1 MMSVNHLYRILLCS
15 LLLLT
20 ACRKDLVLPQVDTV
34 DIAGYSRPQN
44 ITPTVQGLYVLNEG
58 NMNMNKASLDYLDLT
73 TGRYSRRLF
82 EAYNPEVTK
91 GLGDVGNDI
100 QIYGSK
106 MYIVVNNSNKVEV
119 VDAGTVT
126 RIKQLSIRQCRYVV
140 FYKGN
145 AYITS
150 NDGYVAVIDTASLTE
165 TARIK
170 TGRNP
175 EQMAISGNKLYVA
188 NSGGYSPPNYERTVS
203 VINLDTQQELKRID
217 VAINLDR
224 LALDPYGD
232 LYVTSRGDYYTVPSR
247 LYVID
252 THTDTVKKQFEV
264 AASNI
269 YIHKDLAYIYSVAW
283 SYITHSNTI
292 SYALINVKDDTLLPK
307 QFITDGTDKQIVI
320 PYGIL
325 VDPDT
330 EDVYVSDAL
339 DYVSPGILYC
349 FDKTGKKKWSVE
361 TGDIPGHFV
370 FLKKN

>member
-1 MMSVNHLYRILLCS
+1 MRYNSILYTLIILQVA
-15 LLLLT
+15 
-20 ACRKDLVLPQVDTV
+20 ACRKDITPPRL
-34 DIAGYSRPQN
+34 DIVQIPGYSRAQVEQPG
-44 ITPTVQGLYVLNEG
+44 VQGVYLLNEG
-58 NMNMNKASLDYLDLT
+58 NMNMNKASLDYLDLN

-100 QIYGSK
+100 RIYGSK

-119 VDAGTVT
+119 VDAATVT
-126 RIKQLSIRQCRYVV
+126 RIKQLNIRQCRYVA
-140 FYKGN
+140 FDKGY

-150 NDGYVAVIDTASLTE
+150 NDGYVSVIDTATLTE
-165 TARIK
+165 TARIP

-175 EQMAISGNKLYVA
+175 EQLVITNNKLYVA

-203 VINLDTQQELKRID
+203 VIDLQTQREIKRID
-217 VAINLDR
+217 VAINLHR
-224 LALDPYGD
+224 LALDQYGD
-232 LYVTSRGDYYTVPSR
+232 LYVTSRGDYYNVPSR

-252 THTDTVKKQFEV
+252 THTDQVKKQFDV
-264 AASNI
+264 AAGNI
-269 YIHKDLAYIYSVAW
+269 CIHKDLAYIYSVAW

-292 SYALINVKDDTLLPK
+292 SYTLINVKDETVLNRS
-307 QFITDGTDKQIVI
+307 FITDGTDKQIDI
-320 PYGIL
+320 PYGIA

-330 EDVYVSDAL
+330 EDVYVTDAL

-361 TGDIPGHFV
+361 TGDIPAHFV
-370 FLKKN
+370 FLKKNQ